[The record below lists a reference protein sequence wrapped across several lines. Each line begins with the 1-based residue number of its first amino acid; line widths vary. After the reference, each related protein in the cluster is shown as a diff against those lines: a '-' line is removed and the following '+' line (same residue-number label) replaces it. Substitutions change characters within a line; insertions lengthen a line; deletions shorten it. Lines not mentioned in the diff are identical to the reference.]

1 MPSGMAPSPAPSSLA
16 FPSELSAPVPDASS
30 GAFAA
35 DAASTRAPD
44 VPPRSVDADAAAL
57 ADYTAPRTAA
67 PHEYTAPRP
76 VEELA
81 AAEEVDDSE
90 NWAELR
96 NYIEVQTE
104 AIVHSIQSLLS
115 ALREGV
121 QGPQLNENL
130 TQITTIVFSIVA
142 ISRDH
147 LPQSTSP
154 RHAPIAAEAERIF
167 AELTENCDR
176 LSDMQT
182 DTSFDRTTKSVMA
195 SASYGVA
202 KGLKAL
208 NELLNDAD
216 EAALQP

>member
-1 MPSGMAPSPAPSSLA
+1 M
-16 FPSELSAPVPDASS
+16 
-30 GAFAA
+30 
-35 DAASTRAPD
+35 
-44 VPPRSVDADAAAL
+44 
-57 ADYTAPRTAA
+57 
-67 PHEYTAPRP
+67 
-76 VEELA
+76 
-81 AAEEVDDSE
+81 
-90 NWAELR
+90 
-96 NYIEVQTE
+96 QTE